1 MSYTNKKEKVNKA
14 RTVKYDLFVEEY
26 LANGFDAGKAAI
38 KAGYKKKSARNV
50 GYQLLADN
58 EYVRQKV
65 AERSKKLLEK
75 KEITAL
81 RTLAE
86 FEKIAFANMGDFV
99 EIKEVERELDGGIRV
114 KEQVVKIKD
123 DIDMSIVKKVK
134 TDRHG
139 NIELELA
146 SKERALEALS
156 KYSEL
161 AKEHELNINLEE
173 LKNININFIG
183 K

>member
-1 MSYTNKKEKVNKA
+1 MSYTNKKERVNKA

-26 LANGFDAGKAAI
+26 LANGFDAGKAAL

-50 GYQLLADN
+50 GYQLLSDN

-65 AERSKKLLEK
+65 AERAKKLLEK

-86 FEKIAFANMGDFV
+86 LEKIAFANMGDFV
-99 EIKEVERELDGGIRV
+99 EIKEVEREIDGIKV

-123 DIDMSIVKKVK
+123 GIDMSIIKKVK
-134 TDRHG
+134 TDRYG